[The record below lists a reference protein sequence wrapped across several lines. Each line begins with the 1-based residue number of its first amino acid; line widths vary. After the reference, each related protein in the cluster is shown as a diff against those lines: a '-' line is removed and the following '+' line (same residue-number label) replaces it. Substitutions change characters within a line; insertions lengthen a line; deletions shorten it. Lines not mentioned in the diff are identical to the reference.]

1 MDTFL
6 KSTIYFIKSI
16 PWLYKNFKKLWAWP
30 PKLRVPSY
38 LEVINIKKKKK
49 NSHIVKNKIHVM

>member
-6 KSTIYFIKSI
+6 ESTIYFIKSI

-38 LEVINIKKKKK
+38 LEVINKFFFFI
-49 NSHIVKNKIHVM
+49 NIIKNKIRVM

>member
-6 KSTIYFIKSI
+6 ESTIYFIKSI

-49 NSHIVKNKIHVM
+49 KFTYR